1 MSKEK
6 IQAKM
11 DVHVAKIAEAAISMV
26 TSPAEEMGAKIY
38 ELIKEAI
45 ATGVEIG
52 AEAGA
57 EVGAA
62 AAIKAIE
69 NEKKK
74 IKKQE
79 QDYRHHNTKLLLRNY
94 RRLNAFYKEAV
105 FNSTNAEEIDES
117 FEQIMK
123 RMGRPKD
130 ETVFVESIQKNYI
143 TTRTIMTH
151 VDKMLSCYKIMC
163 QQSNKPEDARR
174 WRVLSDL
181 YICGAH
187 ISAEQIA
194 QKEHIDRRTVYRYI
208 DTCVDDLTVMFFGA
222 GGLDNL

>member
-11 DVHVAKIAEAAISMV
+11 DVHVAKIAETAISMV

-38 ELIKEAI
+38 EIIKEAI

-174 WRVLSDL
+174 WRVLRL
-181 YICGAH
+181 IH
-187 ISAEQIA
+187 L
-194 QKEHIDRRTVYRYI
+194 RRTHQRGT
-208 DTCVDDLTVMFFGA
+208 DCTERTH
-222 GGLDNL
+222 